1 LARNGRDC
9 LLLVSGLLVSE
20 FVTMLAVVSFSVFE
34 TWIWGSPVLYDAG
47 VLNNSGGFL
56 KTSRGDA

>member
-1 LARNGRDC
+1 
-9 LLLVSGLLVSE
+9 
-20 FVTMLAVVSFSVFE
+20 MLAVGSFSVFE

-56 KTSRGDA
+56 KTSRGGA